1 MPNLDFIHELN
12 YISIMFNITDELAKL
27 PNKPGVY
34 LHHDNK
40 DEIIYI
46 GKAKNLKNRVS
57 QYFQSGRNRSAK
69 IEKMV
74 SQIAYFEYIVTDTE
88 VEALILENNLI
99 KENRPRY
106 NTMLK
111 DDKTYPYIKLTVS
124 EEFPRIIYT
133 RKVKKDKDKYYGPYP
148 SGTSVHEIID
158 LLNDVYHLRTCHRS
172 FPKDIGKDRPC
183 LNYHIKKCD
192 GVCTGNISSEEYA
205 KKVDAVKRFLEGNS
219 KEIISYIKEQM
230 KAASDAMEYE
240 SAGAWKELLMS
251 ANAINAACAKQKVEY
266 SPGEN
271 RDVIGLAKEGFEAII
286 QIFFIR
292 EGKLLDREHFY
303 LSLAPEE
310 SDAEII
316 LSFIKQYYSGSPSL
330 PQEIMLPCEV
340 EDKEIIEEW
349 LGKKAGKKVTILIPQ
364 KGKKEK
370 MVELASQN
378 AKLTIEQDKEKVKQ
392 EKMRTKGAISE
403 ISKMLGIGY
412 AKRVESYDISNIS
425 GYLSVG
431 SMVVFEDGRPK
442 KNDYRKFK
450 IKTVIGPNDFASMAE
465 VLTRR
470 FEHTEW
476 ERPDLI
482 LLDGGR
488 GQIHAVLEALED
500 TKNIPICGMVKD
512 DHHRTRGLIYNDKE
526 YLMDATKEPFK
537 LLTRIQ
543 DETHRFAIEFHR
555 QLRSK
560 GQVHSILDDIPGI
573 GPKRRLALIRYFKSI
588 EAIKEA
594 SVEELA
600 NVEGMNLNAARA
612 VVEFFKD

>member
-1 MPNLDFIHELN
+1 MFD
-12 YISIMFNITDELAKL
+12 ISKELAKL

-34 LHHDNK
+34 LHHDSK

-57 QYFQSGRNRSAK
+57 QYFQSGRGRSAK

-74 SQIAYFEYIVTDTE
+74 EQIAYFEYIVTDTE

-111 DDKTYPYIKLTVS
+111 DDKTYPYIKLTLS
-124 EEFPRIIYT
+124 EDFPRIVYT

-148 SGTSVHEIID
+148 QGTSVHAIID
-158 LLNDVYHLRTCHRS
+158 LLNGVYHLRTCHLNLPR
-172 FPKDIGKDRPC
+172 DIGKKRPC

-192 GVCTGNISSEEYA
+192 GICTGFVSKEEYA
-205 KKVDAVKRFLEGNS
+205 KKVDAVRRFLEGNS
-219 KEIISYIKEQM
+219 KEIITYIKEQM
-230 KAASDAMEYE
+230 KIASDSMEYE
-240 SAGAWKELLMS
+240 VANSWKELLMS

-266 SPGEN
+266 SPGED
-271 RDVIGLAKEGFEAII
+271 RDVIGLAREGFEAII

-303 LSLAPEE
+303 LSLAPDET
-310 SDAEII
+310 DTEII
-316 LSFIKQYYSGSPSL
+316 LSFIKQYYSGSPLL
-330 PQEIMLPCEV
+330 PHEIVLPCEI
-340 EDKEIIEEW
+340 EDKEIVEEW
-349 LGKKAGKKVTILIPQ
+349 MGQKAGRKVAILVPQ
-364 KGKKEK
+364 KGQKEK
-370 MVELASQN
+370 MVELACQN
-378 AKLTIEQDKEKVKQ
+378 AKLAIEQDKEKVKQ

-403 ISKMLGIGY
+403 ISKMIGIGY

-450 IKTVIGPNDFASMAE
+450 IKTVVGPDDYASMAE

-470 FEHTEW
+470 FEHSEW

-482 LLDGGR
+482 LIDGGR
-488 GQIHAVLEALED
+488 GQVHAVLEALNGLEG
-500 TKNIPICGMVKD
+500 IPVCGMVKD

-526 YLMDATKEPFK
+526 YLMDASSQQFK

-560 GQVHSILDDIPGI
+560 GQVRSVLDDIPGI
-573 GPKRRLALIRYFKSI
+573 GPKRRLALIRHFKSI
-588 EAIKEA
+588 DAVKNA
-594 SVEELA
+594 SMEELEK
-600 NVEGMNLNAARA
+600 VESMDKKAALA
-612 VVEFFKD
+612 VIEFFKN